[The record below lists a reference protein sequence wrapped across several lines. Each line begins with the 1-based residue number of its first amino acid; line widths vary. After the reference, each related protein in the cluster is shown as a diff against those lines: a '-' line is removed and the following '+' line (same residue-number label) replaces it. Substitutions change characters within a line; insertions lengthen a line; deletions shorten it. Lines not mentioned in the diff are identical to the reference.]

1 VNKSSMLFFLLV
13 FVFRVLLEISYINV
27 INPVFSYAGFHVN
40 FSYINYLISWI
51 IFLSGFLFLANRI
64 LRVSDYFFVIMFL
77 VIITPMCILFG
88 YDTERSLVPLGVS
101 IGSVWIIYFVVNKKT
116 ISFRTLPIFKGGLTL
131 VVLVASLFV
140 VFLILW
146 YALSGVSFNFNLM
159 EVYDFRIKNRDLA
172 GGGILNYTNGWTY
185 NVFNMTLFS
194 IALLARRYVIAV
206 FIFAIQAYFF
216 AASAHKSV
224 LFIPFI
230 ILSLFFYFRKT
241 NSAVF
246 IPALLSSIVALTLST
261 YYFLGDTLASSVLS
275 RRIFFI
281 PSSLTFTYF
290 EFFNDNPKVI
300 WSNSVLSSFLEYPYD
315 QGQSMSK
322 VIGNFLG
329 SPDMAANNGFISS
342 GYGHAG
348 LFGVFFY
355 SLVVGFILRFL
366 DHITDNLVP
375 LWFALS
381 LCVVPLASLIMS
393 SDLFVVLLTH
403 GFIVAILIILLVRS
417 KIYAPDSL

>member
-1 VNKSSMLFFLLV
+1 VNKSSILFFLLV

-51 IFLSGFLFLANRI
+51 IFLSGFLFLASRI
-64 LRVSDYFFVIMFL
+64 LRVSDYFFIVIFL
-77 VIITPMCILFG
+77 VVITPICILFG
-88 YDTERSLVPLGVS
+88 YDTERSLGPLGVS
-101 IGSVWIIYFVVNKKT
+101 VGSLWIIYFVVNKKT
-116 ISFRTLPIFKGGLTL
+116 ISFRTLPIFKGGQTQ
-131 VVLVASLFV
+131 VVLVSSLFV
-140 VFLILW
+140 VFLIFW
-146 YALSGVSFNFNLM
+146 YALSGVSLNLNLM
-159 EVYDFRIKNRDLA
+159 EVYDFRSENQDLA

-194 IALLARRYVIAV
+194 IALLARRHVIAV
-206 FIFAIQAYFF
+206 FIFAIQVYFF

-230 ILSLFFYFRKT
+230 ILSLYVYFRKN
-241 NSAVF
+241 NSALF

-261 YYFLGDTLASSVLS
+261 YYFLDDIITSSVLT

-281 PSSLTFTYF
+281 PSGLTFTYF

-315 QGQSMSK
+315 QGQSMSN

-329 SPDMAANNGFISS
+329 YEDRAANNGFIAS
-342 GYGHAG
+342 GYAHAG
-348 LFGVFFY
+348 LFGVFIY
-355 SLVVGFILRFL
+355 SLVIGFILRFL

-381 LCVVPLASLIMS
+381 LCVVPLASLIIS
-393 SDLFVVLLTH
+393 SDLPTVLLTH
-403 GFIVAILIILLVRS
+403 GFIIALLIILLLRS
-417 KIYAPDSL
+417 KKYANAPS